1 METSTH
7 GNALLSKLA
16 GAKFV
21 VFPLKEN
28 VLDNAMF
35 IMQNMKEYVE
45 TLKLVHIFKNMTL
58 FILQLSIIPISL
70 QVCIK
75 LLLCIF
81 YTIVQC

>member
-28 VLDNAMF
+28 FLDNVMF
-35 IMQNMKEYVE
+35 IMQKMKEYVE
-45 TLKLVHIFKNMTL
+45 TLKLVHILKNMTL
-58 FILQLSIIPISL
+58 FILQLSISL